1 MALTREFL
9 EQQGLEADVIS
20 QIMKEHG
27 KTVQP
32 LNEQVE
38 QLTTANTQLTSQVT
52 ERDNQLAELKNG
64 GDDALKE
71 QITQLQADN
80 EALKET
86 YANELNAT
94 IKTHKIEMLA
104 NEIGASDV
112 DWAKDKLAKLELKDG
127 ELDGADD
134 LVNELK
140 EKHPVLFATQEQAEP
155 EGIRKWSQGGLST
168 INSVSY
174 GSREEVMAIE
184 DNAKRQKAIEDN
196 IHLFR

>member
-20 QIMKEHG
+20 QVMKEHG

-64 GDDALKE
+64 GDDALKD

-86 YANELNAT
+86 YANELNTT

-112 DWAKDKLAKLELKDG
+112 DWAKDKLARLELKDG
-127 ELDGADD
+127 ELEGADD
-134 LVNELK
+134 LINELK
-140 EKHPVLFATQEQAEP
+140 EKHPVLFATQEQTEP